1 MGIII
6 YKTMRYIKLYEGFQS
21 EEEVVEICKK
31 YGIENWSINSEGL
44 VDVYDHVFLANKGL
58 TKLPLKFGT
67 VTGDFHC
74 SYNQLTSLEGS
85 PHTVRYN
92 FMCAQ
97 NMLTSLEGSPEKV
110 GGDFYCNNPSLAHDN
125 HNKITSFEGGP
136 KSIGGL
142 FNCYN
147 NPLYNIWNLI
157 SPNNKWD
164 NQIIEL
170 FNDYD
175 CIRGNDII
183 LDRFND
189 FLKEI
194 GKDPVESVE
203 VYNNI

>member
-1 MGIII
+1 
-6 YKTMRYIKLYEGFQS
+6 MRYIKLYEGFQS